1 MCDTVGKIGNKNRYS
16 IFAKNSDREYDEP
29 QVMVFIEAKENTDK
43 LLKTTYIEIEQVKNT
58 HAILISKPTWM
69 WGAEM
74 GVNDCGVCIGNE
86 AIGRK
91 PSKEEN
97 IALIGMDLVRLGLE
111 RASSAKEAVSVIIE
125 LLEKYGQGGNCGY
138 NKEQYY
144 DNSFLIM
151 DRDEL
156 YVLETVGKKY
166 AVKNKKIAS
175 ISNSLTIKNADIY
188 NDVKNFKKK
197 YTEYKL
203 HKSGNHRRKITYKKL
218 LFAKNKEDIFKIMRT
233 HSKNNKKYSVC
244 MHGEYETANS
254 MVVIIKEK
262 PEIYFT
268 GCPNPCK
275 SEYIK
280 YIFREKIVYPMVDE
294 KNQDNCE
301 FWKSKRYSEK
311 NYKEGN

>member
-86 AIGRK
+86 AISTK
-91 PSKEEN
+91 TCKDNNES
-97 IALIGMDLVRLGLE
+97 LIGMDLVRLGLE
-111 RASSAKEAVSVIIE
+111 RSSSAREALSVIIE

-151 DRDEL
+151 DRNEL

-166 AVKNKKIAS
+166 AVKSKKIAT
-175 ISNSLTIKNADIY
+175 ISNCLSIKNAEMY

-197 YTEYKL
+197 YTDKP
-203 HKSGNHRRKITYKKL
+203 HKGGNHRMKTTYKKL
-218 LFAKNKEDIFKIMRT
+218 LFAKNEEDFFKIMRT
-233 HSKNNKKYSVC
+233 HSNNDEEDYSVC

-254 MVVIIKEK
+254 MVVILKEK

-268 GCPNPCK
+268 GCSNPCK

-280 YIFREKIVYPMVDE
+280 YIFGEKIVYPMVDE
-294 KNQDNCE
+294 NNQDNCE
-301 FWKSKRYSEK
+301 FWKTKRYSRQ
-311 NYKEGN
+311 NI